1 VQEALLRTGDLDPGR
16 TYLLKYCL
24 DMYEVAV
31 KPETA
36 YQLAWQNTLCS
47 SVIQLGAGFK
57 ICRDGMVTVMS
68 GEGYVLANWL
78 GCSGLRVLLPHLT
91 ALGLRL
97 LARGEVSN
105 VDVFVS
111 ECYYSMQVLFVYLQH
126 MHLKPVAEVSC

>member
-1 VQEALLRTGDLDPGR
+1 
-16 TYLLKYCL
+16 
-24 DMYEVAV
+24 MYETAV

-36 YQLAWQNTLCS
+36 YQQAWQNTLCS
-47 SVIQLGAGFK
+47 SVIQIDAGFK

-97 LARGEVSN
+97 MTRGKVSHA
-105 VDVFVS
+105 DGCFVACSDTHGPCNEIS
-111 ECYYSMQVLFVYLQH
+111 E
-126 MHLKPVAEVSC
+126 